1 MAAVDVRAP
10 REWARAGAVGVA
22 AFVSGGVLLSVEI
35 AASRVLAPFFG
46 NSLYVWGAV
55 IGVVLAGL
63 ALGYAAGGGLA
74 DRAPTPLLL
83 LGVLLLGSV
92 GVLLVPVL
100 DELVLEFVVR
110 WDPGVRLDPVI
121 AMILLFGL
129 PSVVLAA
136 VTPIAVRL
144 RARELAVLGRTAG
157 RLFSVST
164 CGSIAG
170 TFVTAFWLIPELG
183 TDQLLALMAAAL
195 FVVAGIVALA
205 ERLWLP
211 FGVAAAAC
219 VGAVVAS
226 FALAPDSGGT
236 LSRVAAQNWSPVFRV
251 RERPTG
257 PPIQFG
263 GKIVFQKDTQYHRL
277 AVVDVAGERELRF
290 DSSYQSAMSLED
302 PYATVIGYTDYMQL
316 GLAYQPA
323 ARNVLMIGLGGGTV
337 PKRMWRDFP
346 ALSIQVVELDPVV
359 AQVARR
365 YFHLPADGPRLRTT
379 IEDGRRYL
387 ANTER
392 RWDVI
397 MIDAFYADA
406 IPFHM
411 ATLEFLELARSRLAP
426 DGVIVT
432 NVIGAISGE
441 DSELF
446 RSIFR
451 TYRAAFPAV
460 VVHPVDGSPGDDG
473 VGVRNLIVVA
483 SNNRVPAKETLVQRS
498 LRRRTR
504 FPSAPDLT
512 QAIRGRWE
520 GEVSSAGVPVLTDDY
535 APTDALLAD

>member
-1 MAAVDVRAP
+1 MER
-10 REWARAGAVGVA
+10 ARAGAVVVA

-63 ALGYAAGGGLA
+63 AVGYAAGGGLA

-92 GVLLVPVL
+92 GVLLIPVL
-100 DELVLEFVVR
+100 DEPVLEFVVD
-110 WDPGVRLDPVI
+110 WDPGPRLDPVL
-121 AMILLFGL
+121 ATVLLFGW

-144 RARELAVLGRTAG
+144 RARELALLGRTAG

-183 TDQLLALMAAAL
+183 VDQLLALMAAAL
-195 FVVAGIVALA
+195 FVVAGVVALA
-205 ERLWLP
+205 ERLWVP
-211 FGVAAAAC
+211 CGVAAAAC
-219 VGAVVAS
+219 VGAVIAS
-226 FALAPDSGGT
+226 FALAPVVGGT
-236 LSRVAAQNWSPVFRV
+236 LSRAAAQNWSPVFRA

-277 AVVDVAGERELRF
+277 AVVDIGEMRQLRF
-290 DSSYQSAMSLED
+290 DNSYQSAMLLKD
-302 PYATVIGYTDYMQL
+302 PYETVFDYTDYMQL

-323 ARNVLMIGLGGGTV
+323 ARNVLMIGLGGATV
-337 PKRMWRDFP
+337 PKRIARDYP
-346 ALSIQVVELDPVV
+346 EISMQVVEIDPVV
-359 AQVARR
+359 AKVARR
-365 YFHLPADGPRLRTT
+365 YFRLPPDGPRLHTT
-379 IEDGRRYL
+379 VEDGRRYL
-387 ANTER
+387 ARTDR

-411 ATLEFLELARSRLAP
+411 TTLEFLELVRSRLAP

-432 NVIGAISGE
+432 NVIGAVRGE
-441 DSELF
+441 GSELF

-451 TYRAAFPAV
+451 TYRAAFPEV
-460 VVHPVDGSPGDDG
+460 VVHPVDGGPGDDG
-473 VGVRNLIVVA
+473 TGVRNLVVVA
-483 SNNRVPAKETLVQRS
+483 SNVRAPSKETLVQRW

-504 FPSAPDLT
+504 VPGAPKLT
-512 QAIRGRWE
+512 DAIRARWD
-520 GEVSSAGVPVLTDDY
+520 GGVSPAGVPVLTDDY
-535 APTDALLAD
+535 APTDALIAD